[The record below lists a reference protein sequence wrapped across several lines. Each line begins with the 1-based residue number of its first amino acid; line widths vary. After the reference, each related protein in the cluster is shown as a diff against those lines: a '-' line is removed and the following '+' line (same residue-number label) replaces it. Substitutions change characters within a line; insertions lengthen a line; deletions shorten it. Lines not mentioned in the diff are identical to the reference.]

1 MAVSRATRRQLA
13 GLGALALA
21 LAAGAVVFSPAAV
34 LESLVALSGDP
45 WRFLAVLVVLYV
57 VRPFVLWP
65 VSLLSL
71 TVGYVYGAA
80 VGIPI
85 AAAGVAVS
93 TAPPFLLARRFRTDE
108 GVLGRTAGVGDR
120 IVTATGGFRG
130 LVAARLAPIPSDVTS
145 SAAGLSDLSPRTY
158 LAGTLV
164 GETPWIVG
172 AVVAGASMH
181 TLSVDGLDQGIALVA
196 AATAVSGLLLA
207 GPTYRLVRERYDLG
221 VDAR

>member
-1 MAVSRATRRQLA
+1 MAVSRATRRQLGGFA
-13 GLGALALA
+13 TLAVA

-45 WRFLAVLVVLYV
+45 WRFLAVLAVLYV
-57 VRPFVLWP
+57 ARPLVLWP

-71 TVGYVYGAA
+71 TVGYVYGVA
-80 VGIPI
+80 VGIPV
-85 AAAGVAVS
+85 AAAGLAVS
-93 TAPPFLLARRFRTDE
+93 TATPFLVARRFRTDE
-108 GVLGRTAGVGDR
+108 GILGRTAGVGDR
-120 IVTATGGFRG
+120 VVAATGGFRG
-130 LVAARLAPIPSDVTS
+130 LVAARLAPIPSDVIS
-145 SAAGLSDLSPRTY
+145 SAAGLSDISPRTY

-181 TLSVDGLDQGIALVA
+181 TLSVEGLDQGIALVA
-196 AATAVSGLLLA
+196 GATAVSGLLLA

-221 VDAR
+221 VDVQ